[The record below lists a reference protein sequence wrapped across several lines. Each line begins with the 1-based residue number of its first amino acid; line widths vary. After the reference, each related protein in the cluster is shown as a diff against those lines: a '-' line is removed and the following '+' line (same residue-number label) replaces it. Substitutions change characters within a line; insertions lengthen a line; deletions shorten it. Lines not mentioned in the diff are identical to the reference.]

1 MPTNLHIHMNQH
13 TARTNSRPVRLRQ
26 LVAAMGTA
34 GAMAAVL
41 GTSTAQAQSL
51 VELFDAAKSHDAT
64 FQSAR
69 ATYEANLAKAD
80 QALAGL
86 LPTVGLNISANHSHV
101 VGYSGAPDRNYNSN
115 TGTLAISQ
123 PLYRPANRLAYEQ
136 AQKSL
141 NVASAQ
147 LLTAEQDLIIRTTQA
162 YFDVLGAQ
170 DTLTFVGAQKKAV
183 AEQLAAAKRNFE
195 VGTSTVTDSREAQAR
210 YDLVLAQEIAAE
222 NDLRVKKLNLDT
234 VVGRNQA
241 QPKPLVLPVTLPE
254 VTPSDVTQWVDKAEA
269 GHPGIQ
275 QAFAALEIAQM
286 EAEKARAAHK
296 PTLDL
301 TAQELLSRAPSP
313 ATGQPLRANTG
324 TIGLQFNMPLFA
336 GYSIQNRVKEAIA
349 LEDKARN
356 DLEGAKRS
364 VTQATRAAFF
374 GVQSGLGQVKA
385 LEAAETSSQSALD
398 ANLLGYQVGVRINID
413 VLNSQSQLF
422 QTKRD
427 LAQARYA
434 VILGGLKLRQANG
447 SLTADDLAPVNNL
460 VAR

>member
-1 MPTNLHIHMNQH
+1 MSTNLHTHMNQH
-13 TARTNSRPVRLRQ
+13 IARSTHRPGRLRQ
-26 LVAAMGTA
+26 LVVAMGTGVIA
-34 GAMAAVL
+34 TVL
-41 GTSTAQAQSL
+41 GAHTAQAQSL
-51 VELFDAAKSHDAT
+51 VELFDAAKSHDAA

-69 ATYEANLAKAD
+69 SSFDASQAKAD

-86 LPTVGLNISANHSHV
+86 LPTVGLNVSSNYSNVI
-101 VGYSGAPDRNYNSN
+101 GYSGAADRNYNAHTS
-115 TGTLAISQ
+115 TLAINQ
-123 PLYRPANRLAYEQ
+123 PLYRPANRLAYDQ

-141 NVASAQ
+141 DLARAQ
-147 LLTAEQDLIIRTTQA
+147 FLSAEQDLIIRTTQA

-170 DTLTFVGAQKKAV
+170 DTLAFVGAQKKAV

-222 NDLRVKKLNLDT
+222 NDLRVKKLNLDML
-234 VVGRNQA
+234 VGKNQA
-241 QPKPLVLPVTLPE
+241 EPKPLVQPVALPAI
-254 VTPSDVTQWVDKAEA
+254 TPSDVSQWVDKAEA
-269 GHPGIQ
+269 GHPSVL
-275 QAFAALEIAQM
+275 QATAAFDVATM
-286 EAEKARAAHK
+286 EAEKARAAHR

-301 TAQELLSRAPSP
+301 TAQQLLSLAPSP
-313 ATGQPLRANTG
+313 ATGKPLRANTS
-324 TIGLQFNMPLFA
+324 TIGVQFNMPLFA

-356 DLEGAKRS
+356 DLEGAKRGAS
-364 VTQATRAAFF
+364 QATRAAFF

-385 LEAAETSSQSALD
+385 LEAAEASSQSALD

-447 SLTADDLAPVNNL
+447 SLTADDLSSVNNL
-460 VAR
+460 VTR